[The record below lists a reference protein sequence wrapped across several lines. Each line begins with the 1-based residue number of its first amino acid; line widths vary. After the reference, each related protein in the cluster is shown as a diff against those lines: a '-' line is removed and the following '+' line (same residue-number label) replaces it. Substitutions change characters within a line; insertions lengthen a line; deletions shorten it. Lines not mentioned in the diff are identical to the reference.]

1 MSEENKQTVVVQ
13 PSNVSSVTDLVSKVG
28 FPAAF
33 CLMMFFAIGY
43 ILVRLG
49 EPYVI
54 NVTKNNDLLTQSQIA
69 LNSSLAEAANE
80 TVTIARQRIDTSQ
93 KLAEKVE
100 RIAKALEKDE

>member
-1 MSEENKQTVVVQ
+1 MADENPQTIVVQ
-13 PSNVSSVTDLVSKVG
+13 PSNVSSVTDLIGKVG

-43 ILVRLG
+43 ILVKLG

-80 TVTIARQRIDTSQ
+80 TVTIARKRIDTSQ
-93 KLAEKVE
+93 RLAETVE
-100 RIAKALEKDE
+100 RIAKALEDE